1 MLVGSELSDSGTDG
15 TREIN
20 WRN

>member
-1 MLVGSELSDSGTDG
+1 VGSELSDSGTDG
-15 TREIN
+15 KREIN